1 MRMTAFINSTTVR
14 NAVALA
20 MLRASNRIGGQFA
33 PEATARRAARLFCT
47 PMPGGRVRAR
57 DADDGGALSRN
68 IEVGGRRV
76 AVYQWGDVQVQPR
89 VLLAHGWSSYVLRM
103 LPWVHALRQAGFAVI
118 GFDQPGHGR
127 SDEGRCTL
135 ACFART
141 LHAVADRFGPLEGIV
156 AHSMGGTAAMVA
168 LADGVVAR
176 RVVLISPAADPDAA
190 TSRFAQ
196 KTGLVSG
203 IVPRIL
209 HCIEAQ
215 TGVGVRE
222 LTAHVRLPV
231 LGMPGLVIHDFA
243 DPECHGKRAKATRT
257 TGRPPAFS
265 APPDWGIT
273 ASSTMRPPSTPGCVS
288 CAGKRSVSAW
298 CRRKTCHSG
307 SGKATGSTGVA

>member
-1 MRMTAFINSTTVR
+1 MRMTVSKNSTTVL
-14 NAVALA
+14 NTMTLA

-57 DADDGGALSRN
+57 DADDGGALRSD
-68 IEVGGRRV
+68 IDVGGRRV

-103 LPWVHALRQAGFAVI
+103 LPWVHALREAGFAVV

-168 LADGVVAR
+168 LADGAVAR
-176 RVVLISPAADPDAA
+176 RAVLISPAADPDAA
-190 TSRFAQ
+190 TARFAQ
-196 KTGLVSG
+196 KTGLVDG

-209 HCIEAQ
+209 RCLETQ

-222 LTAHVRLPV
+222 LSAHVRLPV
-231 LGMPGLVIHDFA
+231 LGMPGLVIHDLD
-243 DPECHGKRAKATRT
+243 DPEVPWEEGESCARHWPAARLLST
-257 TGRPPAFS
+257 TGLGHHRIVNDAATLDAGLRFMR
-265 APPDWGIT
+265 GET
-273 ASSTMRPPSTPGCVS
+273 VGERVVSSPNLPFGL
-288 CAGKRSVSAW
+288 G
-298 CRRKTCHSG
+298 
-307 SGKATGSTGVA
+307 